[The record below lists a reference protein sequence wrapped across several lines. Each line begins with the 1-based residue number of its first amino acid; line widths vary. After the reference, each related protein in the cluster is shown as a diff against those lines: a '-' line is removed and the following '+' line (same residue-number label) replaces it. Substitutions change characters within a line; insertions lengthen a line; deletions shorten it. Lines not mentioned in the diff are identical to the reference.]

1 MTITLEISLYPLQ
14 EDYESLVISFIQNLK
29 KHSSIEVVTN
39 AMSTQLKGDYVEVMD
54 ILKKEL
60 EPICNQDGAISTVIK
75 IVNKPLDIEKGM
87 LEF

>member
-14 EDYESLVISFIQNLK
+14 ENYESLIISFIQNLK

-39 AMSTQLKGDYVEVMD
+39 AMSTQLKGEYSQVMD
-54 ILKKEL
+54 VLKIEL
-60 EPICNQDGAISTVIK
+60 EPICNQDKAISTVIK
-75 IVNKPLDIEKGM
+75 IVNKPLDIEKGI

>member
-14 EDYESLVISFIQNLK
+14 KDYEALIISFIQNLK

-39 AMSTQLKGDYVEVMD
+39 AMSTQLKGEYSEIMD
-54 ILKKEL
+54 ILKTEL

-75 IVNKPLDIEKGM
+75 IVNKPLAIEKGI